1 MKLAIPLS
9 AGLAAGLAVVAMRQ
23 RRRGKAEQEHAVL
36 EAELL
41 AGLDEVEAEIAR
53 LNAEFAALR

>member
-1 MKLAIPLS
+1 MKPAIPLC
-9 AGLAAGLAVVAMRQ
+9 AGLVAGLAVLAAKQ
-23 RRRGKAEQEHAVL
+23 RRRMKAEQERAVL

>member
-1 MKLAIPLS
+1 MKPAIPLS
-9 AGLAAGLAVVAMRQ
+9 AGLATGLAVLAARQ
-23 RRRGKAEQEHAVL
+23 RRRRKAQQERAVL

-53 LNAEFAALR
+53 LNAEFAARL